1 MITRQNALTGIFK
14 RLPER
19 ASQDVLDTL
28 SENIAVLDA
37 KGVITAV
44 NSSWKRFPSENG
56 GNALDRGAIGEN
68 YIRGFKDA
76 FGGDAKFVRA
86 GREMGS
92 VLTGKK
98 ERFSIEYPCHRK
110 HQKRWFRLTVTPLRK
125 RGALSGIVV
134 SHADVTRRKLAEIQT
149 RRLAVIDPMTGI
161 MNRKSGLE
169 YLKKQ
174 IKNCRRRKRSLTL
187 CYIDLDNLKFVNDNY
202 GHSEGDKTIRSAVKM
217 LKKVL
222 RPSDTICR
230 LGGDEILL
238 VLPGNTTDESRPVV
252 ERIMEKIALRNEKS
266 RIPWKMDFSYGLAE
280 YTPGRKCSADELVD
294 TADRDMYVM
303 KISKRYKKGVN

>member
-44 NSSWKRFPSENG
+44 NSSWKRLPSENG

-86 GREMGS
+86 GREIGS

-125 RGALSGIVV
+125 RGALSGVVV

-230 LGGDEILL
+230 LGG
-238 VLPGNTTDESRPVV
+238 
-252 ERIMEKIALRNEKS
+252 
-266 RIPWKMDFSYGLAE
+266 
-280 YTPGRKCSADELVD
+280 GRD
-294 TADRDMYVM
+294 TARAPGKYD
-303 KISKRYKKGVN
+303 